1 MSFALRLLIPASF
14 CFLGLQAG
22 AIPAPALNSISAKL
36 SFQPEG
42 RIVGGQQADIT
53 QYPYQ
58 VSIRL
63 DSSVL
68 IHICGGSI
76 YAPRV
81 IVTAAHCLKGR
92 YASTIRVVAGSSTI
106 ADQSE
111 QGVAAQKLIYHS
123 GYVKKTHTNDVGL
136 IILKESLI
144 YDANVQPIQLA
155 RSLAEVGAHA
165 IATGWGKND
174 EEALQMTNV
183 LHAVELQIVDTLQ
196 CGVQYA
202 SKSYVITE
210 EMICAGAENGG
221 KDTCQGDSGGPLV
234 VDGKLTGIVSWG
246 IGCAQ
251 DYPGVYASVS
261 YHADWIE
268 QQAAEYL

>member
-1 MSFALRLLIPASF
+1 MGSALPLLILTSF
-14 CFLGLQAG
+14 CFLGLQA
-22 AIPAPALNSISAKL
+22 AVVPAPLLNTITANARM
-36 SFQPEG
+36 QQEG
-42 RIVGGQQADIT
+42 RIVGGQQTDIT

-81 IVTAAHCLKGR
+81 IITAAHCLKGR

-111 QGVAAQKLIYHS
+111 LGVAAQKLIYHS
-123 GYVKKTHTNDVGL
+123 GYKKKTHTNDVGL
-136 IILKESLI
+136 IILKVPLI

-155 RSLAEVGAHA
+155 STSAAVGSRA

-174 EEALQMTNV
+174 ENAQQMAKVLQ
-183 LHAVELQIVDTLQ
+183 AVQLQIVDELK

-202 SKSYVITE
+202 AKNYVITE
-210 EMICAGAENGG
+210 EMLCAGADDGD

-234 VDGKLTGIVSWG
+234 VDGKLLGIVSWG

-251 DYPGVYASVS
+251 HFPGVYASVP
-261 YHADWIE
+261 YHAEWIE
-268 QQAAEYL
+268 QQAADYL

>member
-1 MSFALRLLIPASF
+1 MRSALPLLILFSV
-14 CFLGLQAG
+14 CCLGLQA
-22 AIPAPALNSISAKL
+22 AVVPAPALNAVSANTHM
-36 SFQPEG
+36 QHEG
-42 RIVGGQQADIT
+42 RIVGGEQTDIA

-76 YAPRV
+76 YAPHV

-111 QGVAAQKLIYHS
+111 LGVAAQKLIYHS
-123 GYVKKTHTNDVGL
+123 GYKKKTHTNDVGL
-136 IILKESLI
+136 IILKEPLI
-144 YDANVQPIQLA
+144 FDTNVQPIQLA
-155 RSLAEVGAHA
+155 RTSAVVGAHA

-174 EEALQMTNV
+174 EKAQQMTKV
-183 LHAVELQIVDTLQ
+183 LQAVELQIVDALQ

-202 SKSYVITE
+202 TKNYVITE
-210 EMICAGAENGG
+210 EMLCAGAENGA

-234 VDGKLTGIVSWG
+234 VDGKLLGIVSWG

-251 DYPGVYASVS
+251 DYPGVYASVP
-261 YHADWIE
+261 YHAAWIE
-268 QQAAEYL
+268 EQAAAYL